1 MTNDELER
9 PAMSDLV
16 RFDVGISGGLITSAE
31 GKWVSYASHCASRDA
46 LVNVVD
52 AQADEIERLRQR
64 LVEAEALL
72 REVQSLYTDDHT
84 QCMLCGSILPS
95 PSACNHFPGQVKCEW
110 CHRNV
115 GFNGLWHA
123 PNCPALNFPVQKDP
137 QPGGSGDGEGNE
149 IDPT

>member
-52 AQADEIERLRQR
+52 AQANEIERLRQR
-64 LVEAEALL
+64 LAEHELDAIRYRWLRSEQANTDPAYYQFWLSFSAKLCREARMDELID
-72 REVQSLYTDDHT
+72 ST
-84 QCMLCGSILPS
+84 M
-95 PSACNHFPGQVKCEW
+95 W
-110 CHRNV
+110 
-115 GFNGLWHA
+115 
-123 PNCPALNFPVQKDP
+123 PNL
-137 QPGGSGDGEGNE
+137 
-149 IDPT
+149 